1 MPSQRLPGRVRIPP
15 LSDTSFAS
23 LATLHSYSRYMP
35 KLEAKRAKKA
45 AKKSTKVRGPSGD
58 WKSEDLKEA
67 LRACAAVENPN
78 IPKIYKEAVAK
89 YAGKT
94 QIFSMKTL
102 RRKWR
107 KICVKAMQQTGLD
120 KATMDKDTVL
130 GIINGVKRYG
140 DTGGNHRAF
149 SDATGT
155 LLLTTIWKMREIKK
169 ERDSDEK
176 YRF

>member
-1 MPSQRLPGRVRIPP
+1 MAPQRLPGKVGRPP
-15 LSDTSFAS
+15 LSETSLNGSAHRKAFS
-23 LATLHSYSRYMP
+23 LHMS
-35 KLEAKRAKKA
+35 KLEAKRVKKA
-45 AKKSTKVRGPSGD
+45 AKKVIKVRGPSGD

-94 QIFSMKTL
+94 QIFSLKTL
-102 RRKWR
+102 RRKWNA
-107 KICVKAMQQTGLD
+107 IVLQAMQQTGLNN
-120 KATMDKDTVL
+120 ATMDKDTVL